1 MAVSQQ
7 AASQVRDA
15 KTRLI
20 RSLEAKQDNLVDM
33 RFEEQSISPSVFKR
47 KQAQLQAEL
56 DAAHD
61 SLAETEGALQLDAEH
76 LRIAL
81 ELAED
86 VAGVYRAGSEQLK
99 RAYNLA
105 SFKRLCVLPE
115 WDDKQGQMVVHVSR
129 AELSWPYALLLA
141 DNLAEDML
149 AEAEA
154 IRARP

>member
-1 MAVSQQ
+1 
-7 AASQVRDA
+7 
-15 KTRLI
+15 L
-20 RSLEAKQDNLVDM
+20 
-33 RFEEQSISPSVFKR
+33 SISTKDFATNPITPGYGNR
-47 KQAQLQAEL
+47 QTLP
-56 DAAHD
+56 
-61 SLAETEGALQLDAEH
+61 GNP
-76 LRIAL
+76 
-81 ELAED
+81 LAED